1 VYALVDGNNFYV
13 SCERVF
19 RPSLIGRPTVVLSN
33 NDGCCIARSNEAKA
47 LGIKMGAPWFEVKHL
62 EESAGLVA
70 LSANFALYGD
80 LSDRMMSL
88 AAGLGPSQE
97 IYSIDES
104 FIGLDGVQG
113 DLVERAHKIRSRI
126 LQWVGI
132 PCGIGIGATKTLAK
146 LANHIAKTA
155 ERKPGVYPDHLAMVC
170 NLSALTPAERE
181 AVFTATEVGEVWGI
195 GRRISKQLI
204 EGGIKTVQDLV
215 RMDAATVRRGW
226 SVVLERTVRE
236 LQGTPCIGLD
246 DAPAPKKEVA
256 CTRSFGHPVTDLFS
270 LTEAVTSFSSR
281 AAEKIRKQNSLA
293 SVVMVF
299 VRTSPFRKDAQYSRS
314 ICIPLRRPTSDTGAI
329 VNAAVLGLQA
339 IYRAGFKYAKAGVM
353 LMDLQ
358 PDSGVQ
364 GELDLEDG
372 DSLTDIADK
381 ARLMAALDT
390 INSRY
395 GRGTMTMA
403 SAGVE
408 GKQKNWVM
416 RQERM
421 TPRYTTCIE
430 DMPVAR
436 AV

>member
-1 VYALVDGNNFYV
+1 MYALVDGNNFYV

-19 RPSLIGRPTVVLSN
+19 RPSLNGRPTVVLSN

-47 LGIKMGAPWFEVKHL
+47 LGIKMGAPWFDVKHL

-170 NLSALTPAERE
+170 NLSALAPAERE

-195 GRRISKQLI
+195 GRRISKQLVD
-204 EGGIKTVQDLV
+204 GGIKTVQDLV
-215 RMDAATVRRGW
+215 RMDAATVR
-226 SVVLERTVRE
+226 
-236 LQGTPCIGLD
+236 C
-246 DAPAPKKEVA
+246 A
-256 CTRSFGHPVTDLFS
+256 C
-270 LTEAVTSFSSR
+270 
-281 AAEKIRKQNSLA
+281 
-293 SVVMVF
+293 
-299 VRTSPFRKDAQYSRS
+299 
-314 ICIPLRRPTSDTGAI
+314 
-329 VNAAVLGLQA
+329 
-339 IYRAGFKYAKAGVM
+339 AGVPHASRPGTK
-353 LMDLQ
+353 L
-358 PDSGVQ
+358 S
-364 GELDLEDG
+364 
-372 DSLTDIADK
+372 I
-381 ARLMAALDT
+381 MAA
-390 INSRY
+390 
-395 GRGTMTMA
+395 GPQM
-403 SAGVE
+403 
-408 GKQKNWVM
+408 
-416 RQERM
+416 
-421 TPRYTTCIE
+421 
-430 DMPVAR
+430 
-436 AV
+436 